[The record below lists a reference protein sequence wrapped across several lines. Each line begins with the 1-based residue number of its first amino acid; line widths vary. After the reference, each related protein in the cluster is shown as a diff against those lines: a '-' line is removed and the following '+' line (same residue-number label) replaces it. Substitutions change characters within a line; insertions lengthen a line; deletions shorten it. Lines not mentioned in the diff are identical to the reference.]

1 MTQKIIRIGSSAGI
15 ILPKKE
21 LQALNLEVGDEVK
34 YTLEPVKND
43 KHDKL
48 MREYGKFVE
57 QYGETLKNLAD
68 R

>member
-15 ILPKKE
+15 TIPKGE
-21 LQALNLEVGDEVK
+21 LRELGLEVGDEVK
-34 YTLEPVKND
+34 YTIEPIKNK
-43 KHDKL
+43 KHAKL
-48 MREYGKFVE
+48 MQEYDAFVE